1 MKPYCLQ
8 NLTDYIGLVFNP
20 IVLYVIKFNFHAGFK
35 CPLAG
40 CTVRMESSSH
50 GEYCDFSD
58 EKELVNVF
66 GGVAYDHDSMP
77 KVVAVHTLSPE
88 KLNKQHSS
96 IIDRLPRNIIGIR
109 SKPKKLRNL
118 SIQRSCV
125 NFREQE
131 NSFKSV
137 SWSCPFCLF
146 TAY

>member
-1 MKPYCLQ
+1 
-8 NLTDYIGLVFNP
+8 
-20 IVLYVIKFNFHAGFK
+20 
-35 CPLAG
+35 
-40 CTVRMESSSH
+40 MELSSH
-50 GEYCDFSD
+50 GEYCDFND

-96 IIDRLPRNIIGIR
+96 IIDGLPRNIIGIR

-118 SIQRSCV
+118 SIQRPCID
-125 NFREQE
+125 FREQD

-137 SWSCPFCLF
+137 SWSFPFWLIYCLSF
-146 TAY
+146 NSVPSEIAERLVYLTSSLFSLLVISWFGTT